1 MVNEKGMPSLADGT
15 AGNDAGRGRTL
26 WLDCQAGVAG
36 DMLVAALIDAAED
49 SEAAERA
56 VRATLAAL
64 PVEGFSLDVTLAEI
78 SGLSTK
84 LFIGEVDE
92 ALFEFVDGLS
102 QVLELTKGSTFAHAQ
117 DLVKNVSHVYLRK
130 LCAQ

>member
-1 MVNEKGMPSLADGT
+1 MLNEKGMSSSADGT

-56 VRATLAAL
+56 VRTAL
-64 PVEGFSLDVTLAEI
+64 GGSAGRGILPRGGPCLQGGHFVP
-78 SGLSTK
+78 GLQC
-84 LFIGEVDE
+84 G
-92 ALFEFVDGLS
+92 AGR
-102 QVLELTKGSTFAHAQ
+102 GA
-117 DLVKNVSHVYLRK
+117 
-130 LCAQ
+130 